1 MITIYGIKNCNKI
14 RNTIKWLEEH
24 ETDYKFVDV
33 KKDPIKKEKLA
44 DLVNKLGLDAVINK
58 RGMKWKQLGLAKE
71 ELSEEELFDKLAEH
85 QTMIK
90 RPLLVDGE
98 AAIIGYDEDAFETF
112 IS

>member
-14 RNTIKWLEEH
+14 RDTIKWMDEKGTE
-24 ETDYKFVDV
+24 YKFIDV

-44 DLVNKLGLDAVINK
+44 DLVNKLGLDTVINK
-58 RGMKWKQLGLAKE
+58 RGMKWKQLGLGKKE
-71 ELSEEELFDKLAEH
+71 LTDKELFDKLAEH

-90 RPLLVDGE
+90 RPLLVEGE